1 MRPSSATTIPLAG
14 LDLPSGVRGPSSTAA
29 EALMPPRPHPRG
41 MSTHALSDPR
51 LSQRVG
57 LFPESIIREM
67 TRHAMKHDAVNL
79 AQGFPD
85 WNPPREVVDA
95 AKAALDG
102 PFNQYAITWGAPPL
116 RQAIA
121 EKMRWFNGMAVDP
134 DREIT
139 VTCGATEAMMATMM
153 AIINPGD
160 EVVVFEPYYENYGP
174 DAALS
179 GAKLRFVP
187 LRPER
192 GFRFDP
198 EELKAAFNER
208 TKAIIVNTPANPSG
222 TVFTK
227 DELRIIGDLCIEHD
241 ALLVTDEIYEHIL
254 YDGRT
259 HVAPATL
266 DGLRERTVVISGAS
280 KTYSMTGWRVA
291 WAVAPPT
298 ITTAIRRT
306 HDFLTVG
313 AAHPLQM
320 ACVKAL
326 QLPRSYYDG
335 LAKEYDAKRHFLVDT
350 LRKAGFECRLPE
362 GAYYVM
368 ADFSQL
374 RPRKDMDSLDFAMW
388 LVQDVGLAGVPG
400 ASFFSRKELGRDLIR
415 FHFAKSMPLLEAAAG
430 KLEKLG

>member
-1 MRPSSATTIPLAG
+1 
-14 LDLPSGVRGPSSTAA
+14 
-29 EALMPPRPHPRG
+29 
-41 MSTHALSDPR
+41 MSTHALADPR
-51 LSQRVG
+51 LSQRAG

-67 TRHAMKHDAVNL
+67 TRHALRHDAVNL

-85 WNPPREVVDA
+85 WNPPAEVVQA
-95 AKAALDG
+95 AKDALDG
-102 PFNQYAITWGAPPL
+102 PYNQYAITWGAPAL

-121 EKMRWFNGMAVDP
+121 EKVRWFNGLTVDP
-134 DREIT
+134 DREVT
-139 VTCGATEAMMATMM
+139 VTCGATEAMMAAML
-153 AIINPGD
+153 AIVNPGD
-160 EVVVFEPYYENYGP
+160 EVIVFEPYYENYGP

-179 GAKLRFVP
+179 GARLRFVP

-198 EELKAAFNER
+198 EELKAAFSER

-227 DELRIIGDLCIEHD
+227 DELRLIGDLCAQHD
-241 ALLVTDEIYEHIL
+241 AFLVTDEIYEHIL
-254 YDGRT
+254 YDGRK

-266 DGLRERTVVISGAS
+266 DGLRERTIMISGAS

-291 WAVAPPT
+291 WAIAPPT
-298 ITTAIRRT
+298 VSTAIRRT

-326 QLPRSYYDG
+326 QLPPSYYEG
-335 LAKEYDAKRHFLVDT
+335 LAREYDEKRKFLVST
-350 LRKAGFECRLPE
+350 LQKAGFGCRAPE

-368 ADFSQL
+368 ADFSAL
-374 RPRKDMDSLDFAMW
+374 RPRKDMDSHDFAMW

-415 FHFAKSMPLLEAAAG
+415 FHFAKSMPLLEAAAR

>member
-1 MRPSSATTIPLAG
+1 MSS
-14 LDLPSGVRGPSSTAA
+14 
-29 EALMPPRPHPRG
+29 PPQ
-41 MSTHALSDPR
+41 HALADPR
-51 LSQRVG
+51 LSQRAG

-67 TRHAMKHDAVNL
+67 TRHALRHDAVNL

-85 WNPPREVVDA
+85 WNPPGVVVEA

-102 PFNQYAITWGAPPL
+102 PFNQYAITWGAPAL

-121 EKMRWFNGMAVDP
+121 EKMRWFNGVTVDP
-134 DREIT
+134 EREIT

-153 AIINPGD
+153 AIVNPGD

-179 GAKLRFVP
+179 GATLRFVP

-198 EELKAAFNER
+198 DELRAAFSPR
-208 TKAIIVNTPANPSG
+208 TKAVIVNTPANPSG
-222 TVFTK
+222 TVFTR
-227 DELRIIGDLCIEHD
+227 DELRLIGDLCAEHD
-241 ALLVTDEIYEHIL
+241 AFLVTDEIYEHIL

-259 HVAPATL
+259 HVAPIAL
-266 DGLRERTVVISGAS
+266 DGLRERTIMISGAS

-291 WAVAPPT
+291 WVVAPP
-298 ITTAIRRT
+298 IVSTAIRRT

-320 ACVKAL
+320 GVAKAL

-335 LAKEYDAKRHFLVDT
+335 LAREYDEKRRFLVGT
-350 LRKAGFECRLPE
+350 LQKAGFACRAPE

-368 ADFSQL
+368 ADFSQV
-374 RPRKDMDSLDFAMW
+374 RPRRDMDSLDFAMW

-430 KLEKLG
+430 KLAKLR